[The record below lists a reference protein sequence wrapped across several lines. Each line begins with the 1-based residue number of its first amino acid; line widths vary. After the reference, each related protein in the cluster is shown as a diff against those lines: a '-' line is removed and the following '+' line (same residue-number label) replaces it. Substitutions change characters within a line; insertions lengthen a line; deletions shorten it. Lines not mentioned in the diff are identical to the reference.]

1 MQSARYRDL
10 FREIRKSF
18 GRYFSIMLIVALG
31 CGFFSGIKATMP
43 DMVDSAKEYFDENNL
58 MDYRLMSSIGIKF
71 EDVDAVRKAEG
82 VSGAAPGYAKDVFY
96 NYDNKSCVLKVMSY
110 SNTIKPDSNNYL
122 NSPVV
127 LEGRLPEKSG
137 ECVVEKKLSSPSTF
151 VVGNT
156 LKLESAYE
164 NEDILSTFK
173 TDTYEIVGII
183 TSPLYIG
190 YDRDATDVGSGEVLS
205 YIMVPET
212 DFVADYYTEIFIS
225 LEGLEDMEPFSDE
238 YKDVVREKKQAA
250 YEAFSKSVKERFD
263 VLKSRGERDIT
274 VLERNISALD
284 TALSMSQSDLKA
296 AVQNYE
302 AQLSQLDKDIQKA
315 DANGQS
321 SLLLKGQRAQILMQ
335 YTVVSDICSGDK
347 EKIERYQKQ
356 ADELKAQAKEYQE
369 TLANVSEPTIY
380 EFDRFDSS
388 EDYSSF
394 YNDSQKIDKLS
405 KVFPVF
411 FILVAALV
419 CLTTMTRMVDDER
432 MLIGTYKALG
442 YSGRAVCFRYLF
454 YGLSA
459 ALIGSVAGTAVGMQV
474 FPKIIYRCYKMMYNM
489 PSINTPFKID
499 YCVYCAAVSLGCVA
513 VSVLWA
519 CWVSLRCAPSEL
531 MRPKAPPP
539 GKRVIFEK
547 MPLIWS
553 RLGFLSKVTVRNLLR
568 YKKRF
573 VMTIVGVAGCAALIM
588 TGFGLK
594 YSISSMASLQ
604 FSDIWLYDG
613 VIAYDS
619 TKGYTSEQCFEAL
632 DDYKQI
638 TDKMPSRKYMSQC
651 TDEEGVMHTADLVIV
666 SEPDNFGDFVEMT
679 SIDGNVTLND
689 NEVIITEKLS
699 QLMNVSVGD
708 TIGINITELGRCNVR
723 VGGIMK
729 NYIMHYVYMTPA
741 FFENTYGFIP
751 EYNMAFFKAEEGC
764 DTEEL
769 KADLI
774 RDKHFLG
781 VSLKADSSEGFE
793 DSLSSLDGV
802 VVMLI
807 VCAGFLATV
816 VLYNLA
822 NINITERR
830 RELATL
836 KVLGFYDTETSAYIY
851 RENIVGTLLGI
862 LVGFILGAVLH
873 HFVVITSEVDMV
885 MFNRSLVWYSY
896 VYSAVITIV
905 FAVLI
910 NILMHFKIRRID
922 EVESLKSVE

>member
-1 MQSARYRDL
+1 MQSARYRDI
-10 FREIRKSF
+10 FREIRKSL

-58 MDYRLMSSIGIKF
+58 MDYRLMSSIGIKS

-122 NSPVV
+122 NTPVV

-137 ECVVEKKLSSPSTF
+137 ECVVERKLSSPSTF

-212 DFVADYYTEIFIS
+212 DFVSDYYTEIFIS
-225 LEGLEDMEPFSDE
+225 LEGLADMEPFSDE
-238 YKDVVREKKQAA
+238 YKNAVKEKKQHA
-250 YEAFSKSVKERFD
+250 YEAFKNSVNERFEI
-263 VLKSRGERDIT
+263 LKSRGERDIS
-274 VLERNISALD
+274 VIDRNVELLE
-284 TALSMSQSDLKA
+284 TALAMPKSSLEAAKA
-296 AVQNYE
+296 DYE
-302 AQLSQLDKDIQKA
+302 KQISQLDESIKA
-315 DANGQS
+315 AEEQGKS
-321 SLLLKGQRAQILMQ
+321 SILLTAERAQTMMK
-335 YTVVSDICSGDK
+335 YTVICDILSGDT
-347 EKIERYQKQ
+347 EKIEGYKKQ
-356 ADELKAQAKEYQE
+356 AAEYKEQADKYRQQL
-369 TLANVSEPTIY
+369 TDASEPVIY

-394 YNDSQKIDKLS
+394 YGDAQKIDKLS

-442 YSGRAVCFRYLF
+442 YSGRAVCFKYLF

-459 ALIGSVAGTAVGMQV
+459 ALIGSVAGTAIGLQV
-474 FPKIIYRCYKMMYNM
+474 FPNIIYRCYKMMYNM
-489 PSINTPFKID
+489 PSIDTPFKPD
-499 YCVYCAAVSLGCVA
+499 YCIYCVLVSLGCVA
-513 VSVLWA
+513 VSVIWA
-519 CWVSLRCAPSEL
+519 CWVSLRSQPSEL
-531 MRPKAPPP
+531 MRPKAPPV

-547 MPLIWS
+547 MPFIWNK
-553 RLGFLSKVTVRNLLR
+553 LGFLSKVTVRNLLR

-594 YSISSMASLQ
+594 HSISSMADLQ
-604 FSDIWLYDG
+604 FTEIWHYDG
-613 VIAYDS
+613 IIAYDL
-619 TKGYTSEQCFEAL
+619 TKGYTSEQAFDAL
-632 DDYKQI
+632 KEYDQI
-638 TDKMPSRKYMSQC
+638 DLVMPSRKYMAQC
-651 TDEEGVMHTADLVIV
+651 ADKSDMIHTADIV
-666 SEPDNFGDFVEMT
+666 VVSDPSNFGSYVEMSDEGDT
-679 SIDGNVTLND
+679 ISLKDD
-689 NEVIITEKLS
+689 EVIITEKLS
-699 QLMNVSVGD
+699 QLLDVYIGD
-708 TIGINITELGRCNVR
+708 TISVNTTELGRSELK

-729 NYIMHYVYMTPA
+729 NYIMHYIYITPA
-741 FFENTYGFIP
+741 YFESTYGFVP
-751 EYNMAFFKAEEGC
+751 EYNIAFFISDNNC
-764 DTEEL
+764 DVETLKTE
-769 KADLI
+769 LI
-774 RDKHFLG
+774 KDKHFLG
-781 VSLKADSSEGFE
+781 VSLKADSSEGFI
-793 DSLSSLDGV
+793 DSLSSLDAV
-802 VVMLI
+802 VLMLI

-862 LVGFILGAVLH
+862 IAGFGLGAVLH
-873 HFVVITSEVDMV
+873 HFVVITSEVDIV

-922 EVESLKSVE
+922 EVESLKSIE